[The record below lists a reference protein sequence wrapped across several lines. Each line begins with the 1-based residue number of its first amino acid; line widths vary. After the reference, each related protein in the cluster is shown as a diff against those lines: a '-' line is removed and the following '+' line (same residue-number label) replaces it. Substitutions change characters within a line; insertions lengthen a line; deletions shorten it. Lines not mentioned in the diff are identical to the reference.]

1 LEAGSMGL
9 SCIQG
14 NFFPDLIADFCLRP
28 STDFQA
34 FLTEN
39 MDLMHSAYPTSA
51 KYVLQKQGFPIN
63 LATRR
68 KVETLTE
75 ELKGKLDQL
84 LASSCQFRTT

>member
-1 LEAGSMGL
+1 
-9 SCIQG
+9 
-14 NFFPDLIADFCLRP
+14 
-28 STDFQA
+28 
-34 FLTEN
+34 